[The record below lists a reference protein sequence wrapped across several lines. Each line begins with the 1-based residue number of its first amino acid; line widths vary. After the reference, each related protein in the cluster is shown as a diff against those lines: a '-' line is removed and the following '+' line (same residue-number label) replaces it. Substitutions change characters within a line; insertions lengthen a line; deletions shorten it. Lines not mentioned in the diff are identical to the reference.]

1 MYLHTDQR
9 KICVVGPH
17 AEADYNLT
25 LCPLQ
30 SRLPVP
36 LPTHEPW
43 ALIGQLYASV
53 DLNSVPESTVSPS
66 QELRIW
72 PQSARVLLSRVRE
85 RIKEVDPLSKNTTL
99 IDIVHLSW
107 GDYRYCPARW
117 IRPKLSSFDTVD
129 LY

>member
-1 MYLHTDQR
+1 M
-9 KICVVGPH
+9 GPH

-36 LPTHEPW
+36 THEPW

-53 DLNSVPESTVSPS
+53 DLNPVPESTVSPS

-72 PQSARVLLSRVRE
+72 PQSARVLLNRVRE
-85 RIKEVDPLSKNTTL
+85 RIEEVDPLSKKTL
-99 IDIVHLSW
+99 L
-107 GDYRYCPARW
+107 
-117 IRPKLSSFDTVD
+117 
-129 LY
+129 